1 MKVTVASTQMACSWE
16 IAANIGRAERLVRE
30 SARAGA
36 QIILLQELFETP
48 YFCIDVQEQHFG
60 LAHAL
65 EESATIKRFQAVAHE
80 LEVVLPISFFEHAG
94 LAYYNAVA
102 IIDADGRIAGHYRK
116 SHIPQFPAYEEK
128 YYFSPGDTGFMA
140 VDTRY
145 GRIGVA
151 ICWDQWFPEAAR
163 AMVLQG
169 AEILFYPT
177 AIGSE
182 LYSPELDS
190 KDHWQTVMRGHS
202 AANVVPVVASNRVG
216 KESSG
221 ELGMEFYGSSFITDC
236 TGAML
241 ATADRSSE
249 GFLTATLDLDSSREY
264 RRTWGVF
271 RDRRPDL
278 YGALLTLDGKHRLDG
293 KHATSGR
300 AT

>member
-1 MKVTVASTQMACSWE
+1 MKVTVASTQMACSWD

-65 EESATIKRFQAVAHE
+65 EESATIKRFQAVARE

-128 YYFSPGDTGFMA
+128 YYFSPGDTGFLA

-182 LYSPELDS
+182 LNAPELDS

-221 ELGMEFYGSSFITDC
+221 DLGMEFYGSSFITDC

-278 YGALLTLDGKHRLDG
+278 YGALLTLDGKH
-293 KHATSGR
+293 ATPGR